1 MTRDDGLADVL
12 RGEAYIAA
20 WGDDGKAPIFT
31 KLNGERVRIGP
42 LLPGMKQTI
51 TLKLPEG
58 SGTGNVGGS
67 VLNGDGSKS
76 EGKYFALIIES
87 NGLLDT
93 DKSELLEFDRE
104 GRPLYDGTPLSLD
117 KQHAMVVSVWRR

>member
-1 MTRDDGLADVL
+1 ML

-31 KLNGERVRIGP
+31 KLNGERVKIGP
-42 LLPGMKQTI
+42 LLPGMKQII

-58 SGTGNVGGS
+58 GGTGNVGGDVGS
-67 VLNGDGSKS
+67 VFNGDGSKS

-117 KQHAMVVSVWRR
+117 RQHAMVVSVWGR